1 MAFPLLFRR
10 YFVVIDEVSLK
21 KHQQWFRSYM
31 VYKKCSHTDVL
42 WMCGLTF
49 IWKNHNSIMF
59 VWGLF
64 CILRIALKPDRKY
77 AVRLISKTAISS
89 SGRADD
95 NQDCCMVRGS
105 RPRWRSNF
113 SKLFWIRSPY
123 YHPCKVEH
131 CHCLAIQDGS
141 DQWKSPHRRVGWNGK
156 LKTQVNLSEIR
167 TTHYGGYHRRWLGF
181 GKSGWLR
188 RE

>member
-1 MAFPLLFRR
+1 
-10 YFVVIDEVSLK
+10 
-21 KHQQWFRSYM
+21 
-31 VYKKCSHTDVL
+31 
-42 WMCGLTF
+42 MCWLTF

-95 NQDCCMVRGS
+95 NRDCCMVRGS

-131 CHCLAIQDGS
+131 CHCLAIQDGA
-141 DQWKSPHRRVGWNGK
+141 DQWKSPHRESGLKWEAKDSSK
-156 LKTQVNLSEIR
+156 LIGNKDHALR
-167 TTHYGGYHRRWLGF
+167 GYHRRWPWF

>member
-1 MAFPLLFRR
+1 MFCEC
-10 YFVVIDEVSLK
+10 VGW
-21 KHQQWFRSYM
+21 HSYE
-31 VYKKCSHTDVL
+31 
-42 WMCGLTF
+42 
-49 IWKNHNSIMF
+49 KNHNSIMF

-123 YHPCKVEH
+123 FHPCKVEH

-141 DQWKSPHRRVGWNGK
+141 DQWKSPHRGEWLKWEAKDSSKLIGNKDHALRGLSSPMVGIRQIRLITYRVNY
-156 LKTQVNLSEIR
+156 LLTAASPLR
-167 TTHYGGYHRRWLGF
+167 
-181 GKSGWLR
+181 KSGVAR
-188 RE
+188 IHQ